1 MAEGTLINRIAAET
15 PSLPRALRTVAR
27 FILDRPQSF
36 MQLGL
41 SDIATHADVS
51 EPTVIRFCRFFGYAG
66 MAEFRIALAID
77 LAINGQAQAVATAG
91 FLEPNMTD
99 KAVVNLPQKM
109 AIASAARALAD
120 ADRSMIVDSGS
131 TAGLFARTL
140 ADAAP
145 LVVMTSGLNIVE
157 ALRDASQHRV
167 MLPGGTVRYSSSSL
181 IGALVGETIS
191 SMRFDTLYLGA
202 DAIDPDF
209 GLSTFNEA
217 EAHQNAAM
225 IRLVGRVVVL
235 ADSSKFRTPAL
246 HRIAGVGDIDII
258 VTDNGL
264 PGATAERL
272 AAAGV
277 RVICAEPT
285 AIQTARRRQTKDRDP
300 S

>member
-1 MAEGTLINRIAAET
+1 MAEGTLINRIAEQT
-15 PSLPRALRTVAR
+15 PALPRALRTVAR
-27 FILDRPQSF
+27 FVLDKPQSF
-36 MQLGL
+36 MQMGL
-41 SDIATHADVS
+41 SDIATHAEVS
-51 EPTVIRFCRFFGYAG
+51 EPTVIRFCRYFGYAG
-66 MAEFRIALAID
+66 MAEFRIAP
-77 LAINGQAQAVATAG
+77 ATPG
-91 FLEPNMTD
+91 YLEPNVTD

-145 LVVMTSGLNIVE
+145 LVIMTSGLNIVE

-246 HRIAGVGDIDII
+246 HRIAGIADIDVI

-277 RVICAEPT
+277 RVVCAEPVE
-285 AIQTARRRQTKDRDP
+285 IQAARRRPTKDRDP